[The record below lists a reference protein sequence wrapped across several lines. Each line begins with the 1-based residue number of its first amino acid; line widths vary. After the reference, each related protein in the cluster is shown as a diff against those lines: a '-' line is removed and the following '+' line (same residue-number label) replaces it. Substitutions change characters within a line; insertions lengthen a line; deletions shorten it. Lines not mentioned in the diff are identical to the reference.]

1 MAVDFGGGVSFIP
14 NMEPKP
20 RTKLTHIDANSVMDL
35 KRITVFF
42 CCNETDEFLKE
53 ENSEECCRDLAI
65 LWQFL
70 LHFVMFELI
79 FRRFGFV

>member
-35 KRITVFF
+35 KWISVFF
-42 CCNETDEFLKE
+42 CFNEPDEFLKE
-53 ENSEECCRDLAI
+53 EIMKNVAGIWPFCGNACFI
-65 LWQFL
+65 L
-70 LHFVMFELI
+70 
-79 FRRFGFV
+79 